1 MEQLQNI
8 QSVVESFSDI
18 YSSWQAVNR
27 LLRNKIQNTDSGD
40 LSSQEFLF
48 SFYNKHKESNIFQ
61 TNLLNLILAS
71 SPEKARVI
79 TAPLLVLLREN
90 ISLFEK
96 SKEILENLNTY
107 KMIEQSLQYYHDKRI
122 SLEKDLELVKTYPY
136 PTEVERQM
144 LIDETRKELKEL
156 SDEEE
161 KERNR
166 IAPFCRNF
174 FPDIYKLSKELA
186 AFINAYIPDTDLI
199 AENQVKSVR
208 QNISNGILVKNDQ
221 TDKVDEPDAIFRT
234 RMFEKFMILERRL
247 ITDKYLK
254 EETQNKELRW
264 ISTHENGKPDIKRL
278 VTFLAGLLDNNYFL
292 PNKDP
297 KIKAFFESRYHI
309 SIGQNFERKR
319 RMLLLNEYKIVFHNY
334 PFQ

>member
-8 QSVVESFSDI
+8 QSVIEYFSDI
-18 YSSWQAVNR
+18 YSCWQEINR
-27 LLRNKIQNTDSGD
+27 LLRNKIQNPDSGD

-71 SPEKARVI
+71 SAEKTRVI
-79 TAPLLVLLREN
+79 TSPLLVLLREN

-96 SKEILENLNTY
+96 HREILENLNTY
-107 KMIEQSLQYYHDKRI
+107 KMIEQSLLYYHDKRV

-144 LIDETRKELKEL
+144 LIDETRTELTEL
-156 SDEEE
+156 SGEEE
-161 KERNR
+161 KEKNR
-166 IAPFCRNF
+166 IAPFCENF
-174 FPDIYKLSKELA
+174 FPGIYKLSKEIV
-186 AFINAYIPDTDLI
+186 AFINAYNPEKDLI
-199 AENQVKSVR
+199 AENQIKSVR
-208 QNISNGILVKNDQ
+208 QNISNGFLVKNDQ

-234 RMFEKFMILERRL
+234 RMFEKFLILERRL
-247 ITDKYLK
+247 IIDKYLK
-254 EETQNKELRW
+254 EENQNKELHW

-297 KIKAFFESRYHI
+297 QIKTFFESRYHI
-309 SIGQNFERKR
+309 TIGQNFERKR
-319 RMLLLNEYKIVFHNY
+319 RVPLLNEYKIVFHNY

>member
-1 MEQLQNI
+1 MKQLQNI
-8 QSVVESFSDI
+8 QSVIEYFSDI
-18 YSSWQAVNR
+18 YSSWQEINR
-27 LLRNKIQNTDSGD
+27 LLKNKIQNPESGD

-48 SFYNKHKESNIFQ
+48 SFYNKHKEPNVFH

-71 SPEKARVI
+71 SPEKAGVI
-79 TAPLLVLLREN
+79 TSPLLVLLREN

-96 SKEILENLNTY
+96 NKEILENLSSY
-107 KMIEQSLQYYHDKRI
+107 KMIEQSLLYYHDKKV

-144 LIDETRKELKEL
+144 LIDETRKELNEL
-156 SDEEE
+156 SSEQE

-166 IAPFCRNF
+166 IAPFCENF
-174 FPDIYKLSKELA
+174 FPGIYQLSKELR
-186 AFINAYIPDTDLI
+186 AFINAYIPERDVIT
-199 AENQVKSVR
+199 ENLVKSVR
-208 QNISNGILVKNDQ
+208 QNISNGILVKNGQ
-221 TDKVDEPDAIFRT
+221 TVKVDEPDAIFRT

-254 EETQNKELRW
+254 EENQNKELHW

-278 VTFLAGLLDNNYFL
+278 VTFLAGMLDNNYFL

-309 SIGQNFERKR
+309 AIGQNFERKR
-319 RMLLLNEYKIVFHNY
+319 RVPLLNEYKIVFHNY
-334 PFQ
+334 PF